1 MFIFM
6 MIGSISMSEEVKWY
20 SRGRVGEEV
29 LSILEQ
35 LCEGPFQRSD
45 VEVAAQLQRFGLSA
59 FEAVEEVVKF
69 KEEG

>member
-1 MFIFM
+1 
-6 MIGSISMSEEVKWY
+6 MSEEVKWY
-20 SRGRVGEEV
+20 SRGRAGEEV

-35 LCEGPFQRSD
+35 LCEGPFQLS
-45 VEVAAQLQRFGLSA
+45 ETQVAAQLQRFGLTA

>member
-1 MFIFM
+1 
-6 MIGSISMSEEVKWY
+6 MSEEVKWY
-20 SRGRVGEEV
+20 CRGQTGEEV

-45 VEVAAQLQRFGLSA
+45 ADVAAQLQRFGLTA